1 MMMTLGRIIALILIA
16 FAVSTGAALAEK
28 QVDTVKSIAGI
39 EIKSSVDMAEAHIGD
54 LITYQ
59 ITIICDSTIQ
69 LVPPPIGANLGAF
82 DVKDYQADVETKL
95 EGGRVQSQTTFVL
108 STFTTGDYVIPPLPI
123 MFLMPDSSRKVMLAE
138 GIPIKINS
146 LLANANDSTDI
157 RPLKGPY
164 EFKRNYL
171 PYYIWGGIILLALA
185 AAVYFWLRWRRRT
198 VVEEPVDLRPAWE
211 IAFEK
216 LAVLREKKLLE
227 QGKHKE
233 YYLELTDI
241 VRGYLGRMYD
251 LTALD
256 MTTTEF
262 LELLS
267 ELTLPD
273 GLHDRTA
280 KFLHH
285 ADLVKFAK
293 YLPDAVRSQQEYEI
307 AHEIVEIVRAD
318 YMQRQQ
324 AQLHLAEREPAATV
338 SGGGTT

>member
-1 MMMTLGRIIALILIA
+1 MRLGRTIALT
-16 FAVSTGAALAEK
+16 FASIVLSVGVTLAETK
-28 QVDTVKSIAGI
+28 VDTVKSISGI
-39 EIKSSVDMAEAHIGD
+39 EIKSSVDMAEAYIGD

-95 EGGRVQSQTTFVL
+95 KDGRTQSQTTFVL
-108 STFTTGDYVIPPLPI
+108 STFTTGDYLIPPLPI
-123 MFLMPDSSRKVMLAE
+123 MFLMPDSTRKVMLAE
-138 GIPIKINS
+138 GIPIKIKS
-146 LLANANDSTDI
+146 LLTNANDSTDI

-164 EFKRNYL
+164 EFKRSYL
-171 PYYIWGGIILLALA
+171 AYYIWGGIALVVLAIAL
-185 AAVYFWLRWRRRT
+185 YLWRRWRRKKT
-198 VVEEPVDLRPAWE
+198 IEEPVDLRPAWE

-216 LAVLREKKLLE
+216 LAVLREKKLVE
-227 QGKHKE
+227 EGKHKE
-233 YYLELTDI
+233 FYLELTEI
-241 VRGYLGRMYD
+241 IREYLGRMYD

-273 GLHDRTA
+273 GLYDRTA

-293 YLPDAVRSQQEYEI
+293 YVPDAVRSQQEYQV
-307 AHEIVEIVRAD
+307 AHEIVETVRVD
-318 YMQRQQ
+318 FMQKQQ
-324 AQLHLAEREPAATV
+324 AQLHLAEKEPAEAV

>member
-1 MMMTLGRIIALILIA
+1 MRLGRTIALT
-16 FAVSTGAALAEK
+16 FASIVLSVGVTLAETK
-28 QVDTVKSIAGI
+28 VDTVKSISGI
-39 EIKSSVDMAEAHIGD
+39 EIKSSVDMAEAYIGD

-95 EGGRVQSQTTFVL
+95 KDGRTQSQTTFVL
-108 STFTTGDYVIPPLPI
+108 STFTTGDYLIPPLPI
-123 MFLMPDSSRKVMLAE
+123 MFLMPDSTRKVMLAE
-138 GIPIKINS
+138 GIPIKIKS
-146 LLANANDSTDI
+146 LLTNANDSTDI

-164 EFKRNYL
+164 EFKRSYL
-171 PYYIWGGIILLALA
+171 AYYIWGGIALVVLAIAL
-185 AAVYFWLRWRRRT
+185 YLWRRWRRKKT
-198 VVEEPVDLRPAWE
+198 IEEPVDLRPAWE

-216 LAVLREKKLLE
+216 LAVLREKKLVE
-227 QGKHKE
+227 EGKHKE
-233 YYLELTDI
+233 FYLELTEI
-241 VRGYLGRMYD
+241 IREYLGRMYD

-273 GLHDRTA
+273 GLYDRTA

-293 YLPDAVRSQQEYEI
+293 YVPDVVRSQQEYQV
-307 AHEIVEIVRAD
+307 AHEIVETVRVD
-318 YMQRQQ
+318 FMQKQQ
-324 AQLHLAEREPAATV
+324 AQLHLAEKEPAEAV
-338 SGGGTT
+338 SGGGTI

>member
-1 MMMTLGRIIALILIA
+1 MKFVRTIAL
-16 FAVSTGAALAEK
+16 TCAALFVSAG
-28 QVDTVKSIAGI
+28 VSLADSNIDTVKSISGI
-39 EIKSSVDMAEAHIGD
+39 EIKSSVDMAEAYIGD

-59 ITIICDSTIQ
+59 ITIICDSTVE

-95 EGGRVQSQTTFVL
+95 KDGRTQSQTTFVL

-123 MFLMPDSSRKVMLAE
+123 MFLMPDSTRTVMLAE
-138 GIPIKINS
+138 GIPIKIKS
-146 LLANANDSTDI
+146 LLTNANDSTDI

-164 EFKRNYL
+164 EFKRSYL
-171 PYYIWGGIILLALA
+171 AYYIWGAIVLIVLALA
-185 AAVYFWLRWRRRT
+185 LYLWMRWRRRK
-198 VVEEPVDLRPAWE
+198 VEEEPVDLRPAWE

-216 LAVLREKKLLE
+216 LAMLREKKLVE
-227 QGKHKE
+227 AGEHKE
-233 YYLELTDI
+233 YYLELTEI
-241 VRGYLGRMYD
+241 IRGYLGRMYD

-262 LELLS
+262 LVLLS

-273 GLHDRTA
+273 GIYDSTSR
-280 KFLHH
+280 FLHH

-293 YLPDAVRSQQEYEI
+293 YVPDTMRSQQEYEV
-307 AHEIVEIVRAD
+307 AHNIVEAVRVD
-318 YMQRQQ
+318 YMQKQQ
-324 AQLHLAEREPAATV
+324 AQIHLAEKQQAATV

>member
-1 MMMTLGRIIALILIA
+1 MRLGRTIALT
-16 FAVSTGAALAEK
+16 FASIVLSVGVTLAETK
-28 QVDTVKSIAGI
+28 VDTVMSISGI
-39 EIKSSVDMAEAHIGD
+39 EIKSSVDMAEAYIGD

-95 EGGRVQSQTTFVL
+95 KDGRTQSQTTFVL
-108 STFTTGDYVIPPLPI
+108 STFTTGDYLIPPLPI
-123 MFLMPDSSRKVMLAE
+123 MFLMPDSTRKVMLAE
-138 GIPIKINS
+138 GIPIKIKS
-146 LLANANDSTDI
+146 LLTNANDSTDI

-164 EFKRNYL
+164 EFKRSYL
-171 PYYIWGGIILLALA
+171 AYYIWGGIALVVLAIAL
-185 AAVYFWLRWRRRT
+185 YLWRRWRRKKT
-198 VVEEPVDLRPAWE
+198 IEEPVDLRPAWE

-216 LAVLREKKLLE
+216 LAVLREKKLVE
-227 QGKHKE
+227 EGKHKE
-233 YYLELTDI
+233 FYLELTEI
-241 VRGYLGRMYD
+241 IREYLGRMYD

-273 GLHDRTA
+273 GLFDRTA

-293 YLPDAVRSQQEYEI
+293 YVPDVVRSQQEYQV
-307 AHEIVEIVRAD
+307 AHEIVETVRVD
-318 YMQRQQ
+318 FMQKQQ
-324 AQLHLAEREPAATV
+324 AQLHLAEKEPAEAV